1 MQETGNYIR
10 FIAVIMLEARC
21 KHRDRRL
28 QRPPFY
34 QLTSGISCALKLNI
48 DGHISRHAILLL
60 LIHQTV
66 SFGHQIIN
74 G

>member
-1 MQETGNYIR
+1 MQEAGNYIR
-10 FIAVIMLEARC
+10 FIPVIMLEARC

-28 QRPPFY
+28 RRPPFY
-34 QLTSGISCALKLNI
+34 KLTSGISRALELNI

-66 SFGHQIIN
+66 RFGHQIIN